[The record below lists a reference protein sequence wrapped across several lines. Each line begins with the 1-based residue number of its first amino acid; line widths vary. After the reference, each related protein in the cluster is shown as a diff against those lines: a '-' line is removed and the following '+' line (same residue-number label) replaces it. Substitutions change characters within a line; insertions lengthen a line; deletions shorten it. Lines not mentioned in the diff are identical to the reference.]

1 MRLRYRTRIQISS
14 QILQAANGENATRT
28 KIMYKAVLSYL
39 QLKEYLKLLTADGL
53 LQYNST
59 SRTFKTTTKG
69 LMVLEGYNQL
79 DGIMKKGQKRQRE
92 QQQQVWDLGGQD

>member
-53 LQYNST
+53 LHYNST

-92 QQQQVWDLGGQD
+92 QQQQVWDSRGQD

>member
-28 KIMYKAVLSYL
+28 KIMYKTVLSYL

>member
-1 MRLRYRTRIQISS
+1 
-14 QILQAANGENATRT
+14 
-28 KIMYKAVLSYL
+28 MYKTVLSYL